1 MKSNNV
7 EPTTALIGCAKMQQ
21 WFLVLAMY
29 VKHNIA
35 LAG

>member
-21 WFLVLAMY
+21 QFLVLAMGAFGP
-29 VKHNIA
+29 VANN
-35 LAG
+35 